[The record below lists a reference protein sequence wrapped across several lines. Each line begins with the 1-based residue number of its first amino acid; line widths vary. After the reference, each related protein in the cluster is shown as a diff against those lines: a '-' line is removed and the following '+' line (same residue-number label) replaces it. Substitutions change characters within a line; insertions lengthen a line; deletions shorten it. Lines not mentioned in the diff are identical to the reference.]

1 MQNLKQW
8 LGTLTKKQLFSLFI
22 VAAAIVA
29 SILSVLV
36 WMFFLKEPVGNAMR
50 IAVVA
55 PLTGVDKAQGA
66 AMGRGVELLVSQ
78 INRQGGIQGRM
89 LAVEKIDEGAGAEE
103 ALKAA
108 RQAEQNPDVIG
119 VVGHW
124 NSAGAAKAIPFY
136 GERALPAILMTSA
149 PDKTFAENP
158 YVFRPLIDET
168 TEIRFL
174 ANYLRNVV
182 GEKTVFILHE
192 ANARGEQ
199 LAGAFDEIYQRFGTK
214 VLYKWPVTAGNMDA
228 ELKAVVAEVE
238 AKKLFGTF
246 LVLGEVTPSIRM
258 ISALRE
264 GGIRQRIVGTRQ
276 MASRGF
282 QEGFAAAWKG
292 KGTPAAAL
300 NGTLMTTPMLFDTAG
315 EQAQK
320 FQTGYTNFHHTW
332 PDWVAAYAYE
342 SAKLMASALAEGY
355 GQEKDKPLRQKLR
368 EHLGQRNSVEKAFP
382 GINGPLFFNA
392 HGVAA
397 RDSMAGIFD
406 GANLVAA
413 MTQLSPIREEGV
425 TNLLGEVT
433 SGRALY
439 VNDRFMYK
447 TNVVYTGV
455 RLAKVSSLDRT
466 ANTVEIDY
474 TIWFRWRGD
483 FEPQDVVFTN
493 AVTPQALE
501 KPIREGKE
509 GDMNYRAY
517 RMRGKFY
524 LGYSDVE
531 RNYGTQLVG
540 LSFHHRVLGSHNLMY
555 VSDLIGMNLM
565 NHASGANGDAD
576 LLEIRKAV
584 SATTDGK
591 PREPTLVERVR
602 AYFHLD
608 EEVNDPIEVA
618 LTRDKVLAGAPG
630 WLIMRAWLS
639 QEVMPRSVDG
649 NPVFVGFGKPQPL
662 FSMLDAGMV
671 LKPDRFD
678 ARDVLHSTDQF
689 VYLAIFSLVMS
700 LLARILDHKERG
712 QFWRIQTLF
721 LRMIFWPLLLMTL
734 GNLARDYSLQNFT
747 SSTVDGVVMAFDT
760 LWFFIPARLAV
771 ISLERFI
778 WVPLE
783 NRTQRKIP
791 NVLRM
796 TVVLIIY
803 LLAGFGVVAVVLDK
817 SITSMLATSGV
828 MAMIIGMAVQSNLRD
843 IVSGIML
850 NIERPFNIGDTIR
863 LGTSIGVVSDITW
876 RTTRIT
882 SLDGQFISFPNSK
895 TSDAE
900 IQNFTKPR
908 NIKRNLDVYTD
919 PKHDP
924 AFVLKLIKECLAQVK
939 SLPTEENRTPSE
951 GPKVYYYGVTL
962 KEGAWV
968 AYYPVGIYMPFAK
981 RKAAIQE
988 FWQLL
993 WKSFEANNISWRESP
1008 PQAVEDEEGGGA
1020 A

>member
-1 MQNLKQW
+1 MQNLRLW
-8 LGTLTKKQLFSLFI
+8 LGTLTKKQLFALFF
-22 VAAAIVA
+22 VLAAIVA
-29 SILSVLV
+29 SILSGLV
-36 WMFFLKEPVGNAMR
+36 WMFFLKEPIGNPMR

-55 PLTGVDKAQGA
+55 PFNGPDKAQGD
-66 AMGRGVELLVSQ
+66 AMYRGVSLLVHQ

-89 LAVEKIDEGAGAEE
+89 LGVEKIDEGDGSETAM
-103 ALKAA
+103 KAA
-108 RQAEQNPDVIG
+108 RQAENNPDVVG

-124 NSAGAAKAIPFY
+124 NGASAAKAIPLY
-136 GERALPAILMTSA
+136 GEKALPAILMSSA
-149 PDKTFAENP
+149 PDKTLPENP
-158 YVFRPLIDET
+158 FVFRPLIDET

-182 GEKTVFILHE
+182 GEKTVFVLHE
-192 ANARGEQ
+192 ANARGEL
-199 LAGAFDEIYQRFGTK
+199 LANAFDEVYQRFGTK
-214 VLYKWPVTAGNMDA
+214 LLYKWPLTVGNMDA
-228 ELKAVVAEVE
+228 ELKSVVAEVE

-246 LVLGEVTPSIRM
+246 LVLGEVESSIRM

-264 GGIRQRIVGTRQ
+264 GGVRQRIVGLRQ
-276 MASRGF
+276 LASRGF
-282 QEGFAAAWKG
+282 QEGFAAGWKG
-292 KGTPAAAL
+292 RGTPSAAL

-315 EQAQK
+315 ERAQK
-320 FQTGYTNFHHTW
+320 FQTGYSNFHHTW

-342 SAKLMASALAEGY
+342 SAKLMATALAEGY
-355 GQEKDKPLRQKLR
+355 VKDGDKSLRQRVR
-368 EHLGQRNSVEKAFP
+368 EGIASRNQVDKAFP

-392 HGVAA
+392 KGVAS
-397 RDSMAGIFD
+397 RDSMVGLFD

-455 RLAKVSSLDRT
+455 RFEKVVSLDRAT
-466 ANTVEIDY
+466 NTTEINFN
-474 TIWFRWRGD
+474 IWFRWRGD
-483 FEPQDVVFTN
+483 FDPQDVVFTN
-493 AVTPQALE
+493 AVTPITLE
-501 KPIREGKE
+501 KPNREGKD

-517 RMRGKFY
+517 RLRGKFY
-524 LGYSDVE
+524 MGYSDVE

-540 LSFHHRVLGSHNLMY
+540 LSFHHRSLGSHNLMY

-565 NHASGANGDAD
+565 NQAQGTDGDAD
-576 LLEIRKAV
+576 LLDIRKGAN
-584 SATTDGK
+584 ADGK
-591 PREPTLVERVR
+591 PKDLTLMERAR
-602 AYFHLD
+602 AYFHLE
-608 EEVNDPIEVA
+608 EEVNDPIEVS
-618 LTRDKVLAGAPG
+618 LNRDKVLAGAPG

-639 QEVMPRSVDG
+639 QEVMPRGVDG

-678 ARDVLHSTDQF
+678 ARDILHSTDQF
-689 VYLAIFSLVMS
+689 VYLAIFAFVMS
-700 LLARILDHKERG
+700 MLARLLDQKERG

-721 LRMIFWPLLLMTL
+721 LRMICWPLLLMTL

-747 SSTVDGVVMAFDT
+747 SSTVDSVVMVFET
-760 LWFFIPARLAV
+760 LWFFVPARLA
-771 ISLERFI
+771 IIALERFI

-796 TVVLIIY
+796 TVVLIVY
-803 LLAGFGVVAVVLDK
+803 LLAGFGVVAFVMDK

-863 LGTSIGVVSDITW
+863 LNNSMGVVSDITW

-882 SLDGQFISFPNSK
+882 SLDGQLISFPNSK

-900 IQNFTKPR
+900 IQNFTKPK
-908 NIKRNLDVYTD
+908 NIKRNLEVYTD

-924 AFVLKLIKECLAQVK
+924 AIVVKLIKECLAQVK
-939 SLPTEENRTPSE
+939 SLPTDATPAES
-951 GPKVYYYGVTL
+951 PKVYYFGVTL

-968 AYYPVGIYMPFAK
+968 SYYPVGMYMPFAK

-988 FWQLL
+988 FWHLL
-993 WKSFEANNISWRESP
+993 WKTFEANHISWKESP
-1008 PQAVEDEEGGGA
+1008 PQASEDEDGGGE
-1020 A
+1020 

>member
-1 MQNLKQW
+1 MQNLRPW
-8 LGTLTKKQLFSLFI
+8 LGTLTKKQLFTLFF
-22 VAAAIVA
+22 VLAAIVA
-29 SILSVLV
+29 SALSALV
-36 WMFFLKEPVGNAMR
+36 WMFFLKEPVGNPMR

-55 PLTGVDKAQGA
+55 PFTGPDKAQGE
-66 AMGRGVELLVSQ
+66 AMQRGVDLLVQQ
-78 INRQGGIQGRM
+78 INRKGGVQGRM
-89 LAVEKIDEGAGAEE
+89 LAMEKIDEGTSADSAIQ
-103 ALKAA
+103 AA
-108 RQAEQNPDVIG
+108 RKAETDPDVIG

-124 NSAGAAKAIPFY
+124 QGAAAAKAIPLY
-136 GERALPAILMTSA
+136 GEKSLPAILMTSA
-149 PDKTFAENP
+149 PDKSLPENP

-182 GEKTVFILHE
+182 GEKTVFVLHE
-192 ANARGEQ
+192 ANPRGEQ
-199 LAGAFDEIYQRFGTK
+199 LATAFDEVYQRFGTK
-214 VLYKWPVTAGNMDA
+214 VLYKWPLTPGKMDD

-246 LVLGEVTPSIRM
+246 LVLGEVESAIRM
-258 ISALRE
+258 VATLRE
-264 GGIRQRIVGTRQ
+264 GGVRQRIVGMRQ
-276 MASRGF
+276 LASRGF
-282 QEGFAAAWKG
+282 QDGFAAAWKG

-315 EQAQK
+315 ERAQK
-320 FQTGYTNFHHTW
+320 FQTGFTGFHHTW

-342 SAKLMASALAEGY
+342 SAKLMSEALAEGY
-355 GQEKDKPLRQKLR
+355 GKEGDKTLRQRVR
-368 EHLGQRNSVEKAFP
+368 EHIAARNQVEKAFP

-392 HGVAA
+392 RGIAA
-397 RDSMAGIFD
+397 RDSMVGLYD
-406 GANLVAA
+406 GASLVAA

-455 RLAKVSSLDRT
+455 RLAKVSALDRST
-466 ANTVEIDY
+466 NTVEIDFSV
-474 TIWFRWRGD
+474 WFRWRGD

-493 AVTPQALE
+493 AVTPLTLE
-501 KPIREGKE
+501 KPTREGKD

-517 RMRGKFY
+517 RLRGKFY
-524 LGYSDVE
+524 MGYSDIE

-540 LSFHHRVLGSHNLMY
+540 LSFHHRTLGSHNLMY
-555 VSDLIGMNLM
+555 VSDLLGMNLV
-565 NHASGANGDAD
+565 NRAQGEDGYPPDSQPGAEA
-576 LLEIRKAV
+576 
-584 SATTDGK
+584 K
-591 PREPTLVERVR
+591 PKEPTLLERVR

-608 EEVNDPIEVA
+608 EEVIDPIEVA
-618 LTRDKVLAGAPG
+618 LNRDKVLAGASG

-639 QEVMPRSVDG
+639 QEVMPRGVDG
-649 NPVFVGFGKPQPL
+649 SPVFVGFGKPRPL
-662 FSMLDAGMV
+662 FSLLDAGMV

-689 VYLAIFSLVMS
+689 VYLAIFSFVMS
-700 LLARILDHKERG
+700 MLARLLDRKDRG

-721 LRMIFWPLLLMTL
+721 LRMIFWPTLLMTI

-747 SSTVDGVVMAFDT
+747 SSTVDGVVMVFDT
-760 LWFFIPARLAV
+760 LWFFIPARLA
-771 ISLERFI
+771 IIALERFI

-796 TVVLIIY
+796 TVVLIVY
-803 LLAGFGVVAVVLDK
+803 LLAGFGVVAFVMDK

-863 LGTSIGVVSDITW
+863 LNNSMGVVSDITW
-876 RTTRIT
+876 RTTRLT
-882 SLDGQFISFPNSK
+882 SLDGQLISFPNSK

-919 PKHDP
+919 PRHEP

-939 SLPTEENRTPSE
+939 SLPTDALANEA
-951 GPKVYYYGVTL
+951 PKAYYFGVTL

-968 AYYPVGIYMPFAK
+968 SHYPVGMYMPFAK

-993 WKSFEANNISWRESP
+993 WKTFEANNIAWRERP
-1008 PQAVEDEEGGGA
+1008 LQASEDDEGGDGA
-1020 A
+1020 V